1 MWKQLIGQ
9 PLSVPTL
16 FKERRCLGQVLLCA
30 VLITGVAWT
39 PIIFITS
46 LPSVVGPLSV
56 HVTFMGLFITS
67 LIGMAVFIYAM
78 VSYTFSYLLLMDLRE
93 RIWPALEQ
101 SRQVVS
107 RHWWRISG
115 LVILL
120 ATLNVETYCL
130 SGAMIQI
137 VSGGL
142 AFNWL
147 CMANKGYG
155 QGALILLVSPLLD
168 GLSPAVSSPWY
179 MQISMDCRPQSQ
191 KHARL
196 IRSIDSLLTP
206 SYNAV
211 TIRLSFH
218 SSWPRLSRTI

>member
-1 MWKQLIGQ
+1 
-9 PLSVPTL
+9 
-16 FKERRCLGQVLLCA
+16 
-30 VLITGVAWT
+30 
-39 PIIFITS
+39 
-46 LPSVVGPLSV
+46 
-56 HVTFMGLFITS
+56 MGLVITS

>member
-1 MWKQLIGQ
+1 
-9 PLSVPTL
+9 
-16 FKERRCLGQVLLCA
+16 
-30 VLITGVAWT
+30 
-39 PIIFITS
+39 
-46 LPSVVGPLSV
+46 
-56 HVTFMGLFITS
+56 LFITS

-147 CMANKGYG
+147 CRLTRGTAKGRSSSSCHPSWTGSRRLCPHRGICGYLWI
-155 QGALILLVSPLLD
+155 ADRNHRSTP
-168 GLSPAVSSPWY
+168 VSSV
-179 MQISMDCRPQSQ
+179 Q
-191 KHARL
+191 
-196 IRSIDSLLTP
+196 LT
-206 SYNAV
+206 
-211 TIRLSFH
+211 LF
-218 SSWPRLSRTI
+218 